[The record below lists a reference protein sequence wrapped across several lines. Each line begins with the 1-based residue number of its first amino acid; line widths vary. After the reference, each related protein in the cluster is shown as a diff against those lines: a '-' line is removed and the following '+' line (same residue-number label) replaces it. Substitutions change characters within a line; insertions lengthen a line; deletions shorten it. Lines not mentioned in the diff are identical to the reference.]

1 MVKMI
6 AYSGTILLFLIQ
18 TLSPAVAER
27 IDPSA
32 ELVDTLSWHDA
43 RHLDVE
49 GKGWTDTKSFYDRLP
64 ARAEAVVREPVWN
77 LSHDSAGMCVR
88 FVTDAN
94 EIQARWELRS
104 NSLAMPHM
112 PATGVSGL
120 DLYVKGTDGKWKW
133 LAVGRPTQFPVNSV
147 TLVKDIPEGTRE
159 YLLYF
164 PLYNGVSSVEIG
176 VPKGSAFR
184 KAAPYPED
192 RKPIVFYGTS
202 ITQGG
207 CASRTGMVHTAILGR
222 RLNYPVINLGFSGNG
237 RMEPEM
243 ADLFAELDPSVY
255 VLDCLPNMDGQM
267 VAERVA
273 PFVRRLREV
282 HPETPILLVEDRTY
296 SDAFFVSS
304 RRQRNME
311 NRRELQR
318 IYSRLK
324 SEGVKHLHY
333 LSGDRLLGDD
343 LDNLATVDGSH
354 PTDLGFMRQAD
365 AFYEALKPI
374 LPGSFVRRT
383 TPDYAFR

>member
-1 MVKMI
+1 MAHMI
-6 AYSGTILLFLIQ
+6 ACSGTVLLFLIH
-18 TLSPAVAER
+18 TLSPAAAAER
-27 IDPSA
+27 AEPSV
-32 ELVDTLSWHDA
+32 ELVDALSWYNS
-43 RHLDVE
+43 RYLDVE
-49 GKGWTDTKSFYDRLP
+49 GKGWADTNSFYDRLP

-77 LSHDSAGMCVR
+77 LSHHSAGMCVR
-88 FVTDAN
+88 FVTDAK

-104 NSLAMPHM
+104 KSLAMPHM

-120 DLYVKGTDGKWKW
+120 DLYVKDADEKWKW

-176 VPKGSAFR
+176 VPAGSAFR
-184 KAAPYPED
+184 KAAPYPEG

-222 RLNYPVINLGFSGNG
+222 RFNYPVINLGFSGNG

-243 ADLFAELDPSVY
+243 ADLLAELDPSVY

-273 PFVRRLREV
+273 PFVKKLRGV

-296 SDAFFVSS
+296 SDAFLVTS
-304 RRQRNME
+304 RRQRNMD
-311 NRRELQR
+311 NRRELNR
-318 IYSRLK
+318 IYTRLK
-324 SEGVKHLHY
+324 SEGIKHLYY
-333 LSGDRLLGDD
+333 LSGKRLLGDD
-343 LDNLATVDGSH
+343 RDNLATVDGSH

-365 AFYEALKPI
+365 AFYEVLKPI
-374 LPGSFVRRT
+374 LLGSL
-383 TPDYAFR
+383 